1 MHALTPSQ
9 YILAAAMFDEYARVK
24 LLGVSSEWFDDDIKP
39 AVKRIQELYAE
50 NKPFNHKN
58 AILELRGSIDF
69 KLLVYLH
76 GSATEYNHVN
86 EYLNQLAKRYEKKKL
101 VEGLQKI
108 DVEKDIIQQLTEL
121 IASAVIH
128 IEKEPITSRK
138 AINKAC
144 DDICAAHERE
154 DGISG
159 LKTGWQLI
167 DKYLGGWNRGDLIIC
182 AGRPGMGKSAIAMTW
197 ALAAAEQSHKVL
209 FLSLEMSVDQLARRI
224 LTHETHIENYKI
236 RSNRL
241 ELRHIDQI
249 VNYANANNPVL
260 WLDDDTSLRADK
272 IISKLKIHKQKNG
285 LDILIV
291 DYIQLMKGTKQNR
304 QEEVAEISR
313 TLKLIAKELDIC
325 IIALSQL
332 SRAVEART
340 DHRPLLSDLRES
352 GAIEQDADAIL
363 FPYRPCYYDDEKPEL
378 EDAELIIAKN
388 RHGECVTIDV
398 RFMGAV
404 TKFSEA

>member
-1 MHALTPSQ
+1 
-9 YILAAAMFDEYARVK
+9 MFDEYARVK

-86 EYLNQLAKRYEKKKL
+86 EYLNQLAKRYEKRKL